1 MFGEGSTIQKVK
13 HFPVRISKLSRKTK
27 RITFKEILKLKT
39 RFMETASLSEIKKEL
54 KTLSPTQ
61 LQEITIRLAK
71 FKKENKELLSYLLFD
86 AFNQQAYVQ
95 NVKEEI
101 DDQFKNLNRSS
112 FYLAKKTLRKVLRTT
127 KKYIRFSGSKE
138 VEIELLIYFCLK
150 VKKSGLRMHSSR
162 VVMNMYLNQ
171 VRRIKQVLSMLHED
185 IQIDYEEAL
194 ELL

>member
-1 MFGEGSTIQKVK
+1 M
-13 HFPVRISKLSRKTK
+13 K
-27 RITFKEILKLKT
+27 RKT

-61 LQEITIRLAK
+61 LQKITIRLAK
-71 FKKENKELLSYLLFD
+71 YKKENKELLSYLLFD
-86 AFNQQAYVQ
+86 AFNQQAFIQ

-138 VEIELLIYFCLK
+138 VEIELLIYCCLK
-150 VKKSGLRMHSSR
+150 MRKSGLRMHSSR

-185 IQIDYEEAL
+185 IRMDYEEAL